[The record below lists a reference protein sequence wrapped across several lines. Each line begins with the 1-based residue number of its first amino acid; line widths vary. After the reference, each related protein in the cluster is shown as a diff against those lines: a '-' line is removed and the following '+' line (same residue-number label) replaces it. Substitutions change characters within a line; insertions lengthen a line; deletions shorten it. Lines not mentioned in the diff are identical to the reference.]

1 MTNWIIS
8 LRNLR
13 IYSNSIIIIGKNM
26 NLKFKKPSKETQ
38 MAMSKVAS
46 GEDNQD
52 YQKLAEDKL
61 ADIANHKFAKIVNS
75 GNSAILSAMNSID
88 GAILIP
94 DQGAWNGFKQIANFL
109 NKDLITVKTNQGLI
123 DLDMLNESIISSSED
138 DIIDLDD
145 VNNKS
150 ALFLTSF
157 AAYTAE
163 QDMEKISNLIHK
175 NNMLL
180 VEDASGAIGDSEN
193 KLANG
198 NYSDIIIGS
207 TGSPKIVNVEDGGFI
222 TCNDD
227 SLFDKSRLL
236 LKTNKAS
243 NITACGIY
251 NELDFATK
259 NLEKTIDSCLY
270 LKERIEDETDFEV
283 FHKDKRGINVII
295 KTDDPKSLSYKLRQE
310 FVLDSHGMITK
321 CPNYNR
327 LKEKA
332 VAIEIKNLA
341 IECLGYDNLDNI
353 VKTLKNFEN

>member
-1 MTNWIIS
+1 
-8 LRNLR
+8 
-13 IYSNSIIIIGKNM
+13 M
-26 NLKFKKPSKETQ
+26 NLKFKKPSMETK

-46 GEDNQD
+46 GEDSQD
-52 YQKLAEDKL
+52 YHPLAEEKLAGMTNHSYAKL
-61 ADIANHKFAKIVNS
+61 VNS

-94 DQGAWNGFKQIANFL
+94 DQGAWNGFKQIAKFL
-109 NKDLITVKTNQGLI
+109 NKDLIPVKTNKGLI
-123 DLDMLNESIISSSED
+123 DLDNLNESIISSSEE

-145 VNNKS
+145 ESNKS

-163 QDMEKISNLIHK
+163 QDMKSICDFAHENNL
-175 NNMLL
+175 LV
-180 VEDASGAIGDSEN
+180 VEDASGAIGDYDK

-222 TCNDD
+222 TSNDD
-227 SLFDKSRLL
+227 TLFEKSKLL

-251 NELDFATK
+251 NELDFASE
-259 NLEKTIDSCLY
+259 NLKKTVDACLY
-270 LKERIEDETDFEV
+270 LKEMIGDKTNFNV

-295 KTDDPKSLSYKLRQE
+295 ETEDPKSLSYKLRQE

-332 VAIEIKNLA
+332 VALEIKNLD
-341 IECLGYDNLDNI
+341 IYCLNQDNLDKI
-353 VKTLKNFEN
+353 INFLSF

>member
-1 MTNWIIS
+1 
-8 LRNLR
+8 
-13 IYSNSIIIIGKNM
+13 M

-46 GEDNQD
+46 GDDNQD
-52 YQKLAEDKL
+52 YHSLAEEKLASITNHRYAKL
-61 ADIANHKFAKIVNS
+61 VNS
-75 GNSAILSAMNSID
+75 GNSSILAAMNSID

-109 NKDLITVKTNQGLI
+109 NKDLITVKTNKGLI
-123 DLDMLNESIISSSED
+123 DLDELNESILSSSENN
-138 DIIDLDD
+138 IIDLDD
-145 VNNKS
+145 ENNKS

-163 QDMEKISNLIHK
+163 QDLNAICDFAHK
-175 NNMLL
+175 NNILV
-180 VEDASGAIGDSEN
+180 VEDASGAIGDYEN
-193 KLANG
+193 RLANG

-222 TCNDD
+222 TANDGG
-227 SLFDKSRLL
+227 FFEKSKLL

-251 NELDFATK
+251 NELDFARD
-259 NLEKTIDSCLY
+259 NLKKTVDACLY
-270 LKERIEDETDFEV
+270 LKEAIEEKTSFNV
-283 FHKDKRGINVII
+283 FHKDKRGINLII
-295 KTDDPKSLSYKLRQE
+295 ETEDPKSLSYKLRQE

-332 VAIEIKNLA
+332 VALEIKNLD
-341 IECLGYDNLDNI
+341 IQCLSQDNLDEI
-353 VKTLKNFEN
+353 IKTLKCFDN

>member
-1 MTNWIIS
+1 
-8 LRNLR
+8 
-13 IYSNSIIIIGKNM
+13 M

-52 YQKLAEDKL
+52 YRPLAEEKLANMTYHSYAKL
-61 ADIANHKFAKIVNS
+61 VNS

-94 DQGAWNGFKQIANFL
+94 DQGAWNGFKQMANFL
-109 NKDLITVKTNQGLI
+109 NKDLITVKTNKGLI
-123 DLDMLNESIISSSED
+123 DLDNLNESLVSSSENNM
-138 DIIDLDD
+138 IDLDD
-145 VNNKS
+145 ENNKS

-163 QDMEKISNLIHK
+163 QDLKSICDFAHK
-175 NNMLL
+175 NNILV
-180 VEDASGAIGDSEN
+180 VEDASGAIGDNEN
-193 KLANG
+193 RLANG

-222 TCNDD
+222 TSNDD
-227 SLFDKSRLL
+227 KLFEKSNLL
-236 LKTNKAS
+236 LKTNKTS

-251 NELDFATK
+251 NELDFAK
-259 NLEKTIDSCLY
+259 ENLKKTVDACSYIKGSIEEKTN
-270 LKERIEDETDFEV
+270 FNV

-295 KTDDPKSLSYKLRQE
+295 ETEDSKSLSYKLRQE
-310 FVLDSHGMITK
+310 FLLDSHGMITK

-332 VAIEIKNLA
+332 IAIEIKNLH
-341 IECLGYDNLDNI
+341 ISCLKRDNLDEI
-353 VKTLKNFEN
+353 IGILKKYD

>member
-1 MTNWIIS
+1 
-8 LRNLR
+8 
-13 IYSNSIIIIGKNM
+13 M

-38 MAMSKVAS
+38 IAMSKVAC
-46 GEDNQD
+46 GDDNQD
-52 YQKLAEDKL
+52 YHSLTEEKLVNITNHHYAKL
-61 ADIANHKFAKIVNS
+61 VSS

-88 GAILIP
+88 GSIIIP

-109 NKDLITVKTNQGLI
+109 NKDLITLRTNKGLI
-123 DLDMLNESIISSSED
+123 DLDNLNESIISSSENNL
-138 DIIDLDD
+138 IDLDD
-145 VNNKS
+145 ENNKS

-163 QDMEKISNLIHK
+163 QDLKEICDFAHK
-175 NNMLL
+175 NNILV
-180 VEDASGAIGDSEN
+180 VEDASGAIGDYEN
-193 KLANG
+193 RLANG
-198 NYSDIIIGS
+198 DYSDIIIGS

-222 TCNDD
+222 TTNDD
-227 SLFDKSRLL
+227 KLFEKSKLL

-251 NELDFATK
+251 NELDFAK
-259 NLEKTIDSCLY
+259 DNLKKTVDACLY
-270 LKERIEDETDFEV
+270 LKEAIEEKTSFNV

-295 KTDDPKSLSYKLRQE
+295 ETEDPKSLSYKLRQE

-332 VAIEIKNLA
+332 VALEIKNLD
-341 IECLGYDNLDNI
+341 IECLSQDNLDEI
-353 VKTLKNFEN
+353 IKTLKCFDN

>member
-1 MTNWIIS
+1 
-8 LRNLR
+8 
-13 IYSNSIIIIGKNM
+13 M

-52 YQKLAEDKL
+52 YHSLAEDKL
-61 ADIANHKFAKIVNS
+61 ASITNHTNAKIVNS
-75 GNSAILSAMNSID
+75 GNSSIMAAMNSID

-109 NKDLITVKTNQGLI
+109 NKDLITVKTNKGLI
-123 DLDMLNESIISSSED
+123 DLDNLNESIILASENKM
-138 DIIDLDD
+138 IDLEDE
-145 VNNKS
+145 NNKS

-163 QDMEKISNLIHK
+163 QDLKAICDFAHK
-175 NNMLL
+175 NNILV
-180 VEDASGAIGDSEN
+180 VEDASGAIGDYEN
-193 KLANG
+193 RLANG
-198 NYSDIIIGS
+198 DYSDIIIGS

-222 TCNDD
+222 TTNDD
-227 SLFDKSRLL
+227 KLFEKSKLL
-236 LKTNKAS
+236 LKTNNAS

-251 NELDFATK
+251 NELDFAK
-259 NLEKTIDSCLY
+259 DNLKKTVDACLY
-270 LKERIEDETDFEV
+270 LKEAIEDKTDFNV

-295 KTDDPKSLSYKLRQE
+295 ETDDSKSLSYKLRQE

-332 VAIEIKNLA
+332 VAIEIKNLD
-341 IECLGYDNLDNI
+341 ISCLEKENMDEI
-353 VKTLKNFEN
+353 VDTLKNYDDQ

>member
-1 MTNWIIS
+1 
-8 LRNLR
+8 
-13 IYSNSIIIIGKNM
+13 M

-38 MAMSKVAS
+38 MAMAKVAS
-46 GEDNQD
+46 GEDNHD
-52 YQKLAEDKL
+52 YQKFAEEKL
-61 ADIANHKFAKIVNS
+61 VNIVNHKYAKLVNS

-94 DQGAWNGFKQIANFL
+94 DQGAWNGFKQIVNFL
-109 NKDLITVKTNQGLI
+109 NKNLITVKTNQGLV
-123 DLDMLNESIISSSED
+123 DLDYLNESIISSSENS
-138 DIIDLDD
+138 IIDLDD
-145 VNNKS
+145 ENNKS

-163 QDMEKISNLIHK
+163 QDIKEISDIIHK
-175 NNMLL
+175 NNMVL
-180 VEDASGAIGDSEN
+180 VEDASGAIGDWEN

-198 NYSDIIIGS
+198 TYSDIIIGS

-222 TCNDD
+222 TTNDN

-251 NELDFATK
+251 NELDFAQE

-270 LKERIEDETDFEV
+270 LKEKIENETGFEV

-332 VAIEIKNLA
+332 VALEIKNFD
-341 IECLGYDNLDNI
+341 ISCLDVDNLDSI
-353 VKTLKNFEN
+353 VEALKRFD

>member
-1 MTNWIIS
+1 
-8 LRNLR
+8 
-13 IYSNSIIIIGKNM
+13 M

-38 MAMSKVAS
+38 MAMAKVAS

-52 YQKLAEDKL
+52 YQNLAEEKL
-61 ADIANHKFAKIVNS
+61 ADIVNHKFAKLVNS

-109 NKDLITVKTNQGLI
+109 KKDLIIVKTNQGLI
-123 DLDMLNESIISSSED
+123 DLDYLNESIISSSND
-138 DIIDLDD
+138 NMIDLDD
-145 VNNKS
+145 ENNKS

-163 QDMEKISNLIHK
+163 QNIKEISDFVHE
-175 NNMLL
+175 NNMIL
-180 VEDASGAIGDSEN
+180 VEDASGAIGDWEN

-222 TCNDD
+222 TTNDN
-227 SLFDKSRLL
+227 SLFDKSKLL

-251 NELDFATK
+251 NELDFAQE
-259 NLEKTIDSCLY
+259 NLEKSIDSCLY
-270 LKERIEDETDFEV
+270 LKEKIKNETDFEV

-332 VAIEIKNLA
+332 VALEIKNLD
-341 IECLGYDNLDNI
+341 ISCLNHENLDSI
-353 VKTLKNFEN
+353 VDAVRKYE

>member
-1 MTNWIIS
+1 
-8 LRNLR
+8 
-13 IYSNSIIIIGKNM
+13 M

-38 MAMSKVAS
+38 MAMAKVAC

-52 YQKLAEDKL
+52 YQSIAEDKL
-61 ADIANHKFAKIVNS
+61 ADIVNHKFAKLVNS
-75 GNSAILSAMNSID
+75 GNSAILSTMNSID

-109 NKDLITVKTNQGLI
+109 NKDLITVKTNQGLV
-123 DLDMLNESIISSSED
+123 DLDYLNESIISSSKD
-138 DIIDLDD
+138 NMIDLDD
-145 VNNKS
+145 ENKKS

-163 QDMEKISNLIHK
+163 QDIKEISDFIHK
-175 NNMLL
+175 NNMVL
-180 VEDASGAIGDSEN
+180 VEDASGAIGDREN

-198 NYSDIIIGS
+198 KYSDIIIGS

-222 TCNDD
+222 TTNDN
-227 SLFDKSRLL
+227 SLFDNSKLL

-251 NELDFATK
+251 NELDFAQE
-259 NLEKTIDSCLY
+259 NLKKTIDSCLY
-270 LKERIEDETDFEV
+270 LKEKIKNETSFEV
-283 FHKDKRGINVII
+283 FHTEKRGINVII

-332 VAIEIKNLA
+332 VALEIKNLD
-341 IECLGYDNLDNI
+341 ISCLYEDNLDSI
-353 VKTLKNFEN
+353 VEALKRFD

>member
-1 MTNWIIS
+1 
-8 LRNLR
+8 
-13 IYSNSIIIIGKNM
+13 M

-52 YQKLAEDKL
+52 YHSLAEDKL
-61 ADIANHKFAKIVNS
+61 ATITNHRYAKLVNS
-75 GNSAILSAMNSID
+75 GNSAILAAMNSID

-109 NKDLITVKTNQGLI
+109 NKNLITVKTNKGLI
-123 DLDMLNESIISSSED
+123 DLDELNESIISSYENNM
-138 DIIDLDD
+138 IDLDD
-145 VNNKS
+145 ENNKS

-163 QDMEKISNLIHK
+163 QDMKAICDFAHK
-175 NNMLL
+175 NNILV
-180 VEDASGAIGDSEN
+180 VEDASGAIGDYDN
-193 KLANG
+193 RLANG
-198 NYSDIIIGS
+198 SYSDIIIGS

-222 TCNDD
+222 TANDD
-227 SLFDKSRLL
+227 GFFEKSRLL

-243 NITACGIY
+243 NITTCGIY
-251 NELDFATK
+251 NELDFAK
-259 NLEKTIDSCLY
+259 DNLKKTVDACLY
-270 LKERIEDETDFEV
+270 LKEAIGEKTSFNV

-295 KTDDPKSLSYKLRQE
+295 ETEDPKSLSYRLRQE

-332 VAIEIKNLA
+332 VAIEIKNLD
-341 IECLGYDNLDNI
+341 IGCLSQENLDEI
-353 VKTLKNFEN
+353 IKTLNDFEN

>member
-1 MTNWIIS
+1 
-8 LRNLR
+8 
-13 IYSNSIIIIGKNM
+13 M

-38 MAMSKVAS
+38 MAMSKLAS

-52 YQKLAEDKL
+52 YQKLAEEKL
-61 ADIANHKFAKIVNS
+61 ADIANHKYAKLVNS

-88 GAILIP
+88 GAVMIP

-123 DLDMLNESIISSSED
+123 DLDYLNESIISSSENS
-138 DIIDLDD
+138 IIDLDD
-145 VNNKS
+145 ESNKS

-163 QDMEKISNLIHK
+163 QDIKEISDIIHR
-175 NNMLL
+175 NNMVL
-180 VEDASGAIGDSEN
+180 VEDASGAIGDCEN

-222 TCNDD
+222 TINDN
-227 SLFDKSRLL
+227 SLFDKSKLL

-251 NELDFATK
+251 NELDFASR
-259 NLEKTIDSCLY
+259 NLERTIDSCSY

-283 FHKDKRGINVII
+283 FHKDKRGINVIL

-332 VAIEIKNLA
+332 IALEIKNLDIA
-341 IECLGYDNLDNI
+341 CLEEDNMDSIANA
-353 VKTLKNFEN
+353 VGKYE